1 MVFDIILYMTLQ
13 RLMGQK
19 SLVFLGFL
27 VLGMRDMNVW
37 FNSDGIVPAL
47 RTERATA
54 MTSEPTVLQ

>member
-47 RTERATA
+47 RIERAAA